1 MAPAA
6 ILPMVGRIWS
16 VQALAKG
23 DASLAF
29 PLPFSAFG
37 LGAVAALTLALD
49 IPRSNRVAVLA
60 MTYLHEG
67 VTQRVALGIV
77 VSVGGIVFTLV
88 QGLAMRILHS

>member
-1 MAPAA
+1 MVCSGAGRGRC
-6 ILPMVGRIWS
+6 LPRIP
-16 VQALAKG
+16 VTI
-23 DASLAF
+23 
-29 PLPFSAFG
+29 FG
-37 LGAVAALTLALD
+37 VWVRAVAALTLALD